1 MYLSIIFLIGLFI
14 MCILALILLWILDL
28 KNENTCKNCMIILHA
43 ICEYNLD
50 CIERGCDELME
61 YDVAKDY
68 DTIMWRLFDW
78 GYENILPKE
87 AMEKIRPFIKE

>member
-1 MYLSIIFLIGLFI
+1 
-14 MCILALILLWILDL
+14 MCILALILLWILGL

-43 ICEYNLD
+43 IHEYNLD
-50 CIERGCDELME
+50 CIERGCDELMD

-78 GYENILPKE
+78 GYENILPKDVF
-87 AMEKIRPFIKE
+87 EKIRPFIKEY